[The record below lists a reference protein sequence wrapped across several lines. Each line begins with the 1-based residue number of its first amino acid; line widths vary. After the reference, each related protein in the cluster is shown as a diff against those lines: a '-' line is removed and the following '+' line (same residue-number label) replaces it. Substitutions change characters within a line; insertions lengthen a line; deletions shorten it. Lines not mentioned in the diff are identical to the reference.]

1 MIEICGT
8 VEQLTAD
15 TSWAPIL
22 IIPACSALAPTM
34 KPVTLWRNTMGVF
47 LRLLAGCRPGQR
59 NRDILLVAC
68 ADELRCLGG
77 FVRV

>member
-1 MIEICGT
+1 MMEMCGT

-34 KPVTLWRNTMGVF
+34 NPVTLCKKMIGVF
-47 LRLLAGCRPGQR
+47 LPS
-59 NRDILLVAC
+59 
-68 ADELRCLGG
+68 
-77 FVRV
+77 

>member
-34 KPVTLWRNTMGVF
+34 KPVTLCRKMMGVF
-47 LRLLAGCRPGQR
+47 LSVSWDIVRDKDM
-59 NRDILLVAC
+59 DILLVAC
-68 ADELRCLGG
+68 ADKLRGLRG
-77 FVRV
+77 FIRV